1 MNIFKELREKK
12 GLRAKEVAKALDI
25 PSGFYYQFEAKR
37 QFRRFD
43 WLIDIIDYFRITP
56 EYILGRET
64 LEDATKVHHL
74 IDLLRRLPIEDR
86 ALVIAKAEECM
97 DLNMVIAKA
106 EECMDGNMVMMEDAA
121 RQQGGYENEE

>member
-12 GLRAKEVAKALDI
+12 RLRAKEVAKALDI

-43 WLIDIIDYFRITP
+43 WLIDIINYFRITP

-64 LEDATKVHHL
+64 LEDATEVHHL
-74 IDLLRRLPIEDR
+74 IDLFRRLPIEDR
-86 ALVIAKAEECM
+86 AL
-97 DLNMVIAKA
+97 VIAKA

-121 RQQGGYENEE
+121 RQEGGYENEE